1 MTIPPAWRSAL
12 REQRVERAW
21 RSADLVKPRIA
32 QAAVPIELHGAID
45 IAVVDQQLGRGSC
58 PGCGLDRVLQRI
70 AHHVELAAV
79 HSDNLGPDGEAYVE
93 RGAIPQHASDLA
105 VHADGEPA
113 RVSEI

>member
-1 MTIPPAWRSAL
+1 MTASIR
-12 REQRVERAW
+12 RAW
-21 RSADLVKPRIA
+21 SV
-32 QAAVPIELHGAID
+32 AVGAID

-58 PGCGLDRVLQRI
+58 PGCGLDRILQRI

-79 HSDNLGPDGEAYVE
+79 HSDNLGPDGEARVE

-113 RVSEI
+113 RVSEIAVLAVLLRTLDPLR